1 MEVSWHYYYYDDD
14 DDDDDDDYH
23 KSDDGYCLTL
33 LLPKRVKF
41 LG

>member
-1 MEVSWHYYYYDDD
+1 MEVSWHYY
-14 DDDDDDDYH
+14 DDDDYH

-41 LG
+41 LT